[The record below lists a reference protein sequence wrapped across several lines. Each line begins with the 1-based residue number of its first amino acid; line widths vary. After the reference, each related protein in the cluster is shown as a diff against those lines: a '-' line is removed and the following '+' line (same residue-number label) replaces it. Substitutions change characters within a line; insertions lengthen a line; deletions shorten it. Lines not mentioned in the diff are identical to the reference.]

1 MCKKEVKSFIAQN
14 ASNLLHL
21 QTKEKD
27 MESQAF
33 KDRLGYLLYKYSVN
47 KSELARKL
55 GIAFSTVHR
64 WFNEDRMPNYVT
76 LQKLADMFGVSVEWL
91 MGQTDSVNEEEVFD
105 PATML
110 GDSDT
115 IKEDDLD
122 EEIVRLIRGL
132 NPQQLQRVRDFLA
145 GLRG

>member
-1 MCKKEVKSFIAQN
+1 
-14 ASNLLHL
+14 
-21 QTKEKD
+21 
-27 MESQAF
+27 MESQVF

-91 MGQTDSVNEEEVFD
+91 MGQTDLVNEEEIFD
-105 PATML
+105 PSTML
-110 GDSDT
+110 TDADPDT

-122 EEIVRLIRGL
+122 DEIVRLIRGL
-132 NPQQLQRVRDFLA
+132 TPAQQQRVRDFLA

>member
-1 MCKKEVKSFIAQN
+1 
-14 ASNLLHL
+14 
-21 QTKEKD
+21 
-27 MESQAF
+27 MESQVF
-33 KDRLGYLLYKYSVN
+33 KDRLSYLLYKYSVN

-55 GIAFSTVHR
+55 GLAVSTVHR
-64 WFNEDRMPNYVT
+64 WFNEDRTPTYDT
-76 LQKLADMFGVSVEWL
+76 IQKLADMFDVPVEWL
-91 MGQTDSVNEEEVFD
+91 AGKTDMIDQEEIFD

>member
-1 MCKKEVKSFIAQN
+1 
-14 ASNLLHL
+14 
-21 QTKEKD
+21 
-27 MESQAF
+27 MESQVF
-33 KDRLGYLLYKYSVN
+33 KDRLSYLLYKYSVN

-55 GIAFSTVHR
+55 GLAVSTVHR
-64 WFNEDRMPNYVT
+64 WFNEDRTPTYDT
-76 LQKLADMFGVSVEWL
+76 IQKLADMFDVPVEWL
-91 MGQTDSVNEEEVFD
+91 VGKTDSIDQDEVFD
-105 PATML
+105 PTTML

>member
-1 MCKKEVKSFIAQN
+1 
-14 ASNLLHL
+14 
-21 QTKEKD
+21 
-27 MESQAF
+27 MESQVF
-33 KDRLGYLLYKYSVN
+33 KDRLSYLLYKYSVN

-55 GIAFSTVHR
+55 GLAVSTVHR
-64 WFNEDRMPNYVT
+64 WFNEDRTPTYDT
-76 LQKLADMFGVSVEWL
+76 IQKLADMFDVPVEWL
-91 MGQTDSVNEEEVFD
+91 AGKTDSIDQDEVFD
-105 PATML
+105 PTTML

-132 NPQQLQRVRDFLA
+132 TPAQQQRVRDFLA

>member
-1 MCKKEVKSFIAQN
+1 
-14 ASNLLHL
+14 
-21 QTKEKD
+21 

-33 KDRLGYLLYKYSVN
+33 KERLGYLLYKYSVN

-76 LQKLADMFGVSVEWL
+76 LQRLADMFGVSVEWL
-91 MGQTDSVNEEEVFD
+91 MGQTDSINDEEVFD

-110 GDSDT
+110 TDPDPDT
-115 IKEDDLD
+115 IKEDELD
-122 EEIVRLIRGL
+122 EELVRLIRGL
-132 NPQQLQRVRDFLA
+132 TPAQQQRVRDFLA

>member
-1 MCKKEVKSFIAQN
+1 
-14 ASNLLHL
+14 
-21 QTKEKD
+21 
-27 MESQAF
+27 MESQVF

-76 LQKLADMFGVSVEWL
+76 LQKLADIFGVSVEWL
-91 MGQTDSVNEEEVFD
+91 MGQTDSVNEEEIFD
-105 PATML
+105 PSTML
-110 GDSDT
+110 TDADPDT

-132 NPQQLQRVRDFLA
+132 NPQQMQRVRDFLA

>member
-1 MCKKEVKSFIAQN
+1 
-14 ASNLLHL
+14 
-21 QTKEKD
+21 
-27 MESQAF
+27 MESQVF

-76 LQKLADMFGVSVEWL
+76 LQKLADIFGVSVEWL
-91 MGQTDSVNEEEVFD
+91 MGQTDSVNEEEIFD
-105 PATML
+105 PSTML
-110 GDSDT
+110 TDADPDT

>member
-1 MCKKEVKSFIAQN
+1 
-14 ASNLLHL
+14 
-21 QTKEKD
+21 
-27 MESQAF
+27 MESQVF

-76 LQKLADMFGVSVEWL
+76 LQKLADMFDVPVEWL
-91 MGQTDSVNEEEVFD
+91 AGKTDEIDQGEVFD
-105 PATML
+105 PTTL
-110 GDSDT
+110 FDDSDT
-115 IKEDDLD
+115 IKEDELD
-122 EEIVRLIRGL
+122 EELVRLIRGL
-132 NPQQLQRVRDFLA
+132 NPQQMQRVRDFLA